1 MAEGRVAGWA
11 ARWRSWPVE
20 ARWLSAAAPWVL
32 LVFAVVGFVQRPQSA
47 PQEGGRLVFEDTFD
61 RAEVGEG
68 YLQGPPDLNWQ
79 KGTWRIN
86 GGRLV
91 GEKIHNA
98 ALWLQTPMPE
108 AVRVEVDVRAETP
121 EGDAKVEIF
130 GDGRTHQSGYIA
142 IAGGWKNTVSCLARR
157 DEHSEERKQ
166 DARCGRDRR
175 CVEPGTDYRWTFV
188 RTDGRVRWY
197 VDGALFLVYDDA
209 QPVDGRHFAF
219 NNWEAKTSFDNLRIY
234 DLSTP

>member
-1 MAEGRVAGWA
+1 MWARGKSGCTIGHIASDRGCGEGVGGETTALDDLCGSTSSHDDNA
-11 ARWRSWPVE
+11 IAY
-20 ARWLSAAAPWVL
+20 ANKF
-32 LVFAVVGFVQRPQSA
+32 LVIRGSDDDRRALRCSFVDH
-47 PQEGGRLVFEDTFD
+47 GVNVCLGTHIDTLGRLIKDENLGLL
-61 RAEVGEG
+61 AEPAGND
-68 YLQGPPDLNWQ
+68 DLLL
-79 KGTWRIN
+79 I
-86 GGRLV
+86 
-91 GEKIHNA
+91 A
-98 ALWLQTPMPE
+98 AGQLHHRE
-108 AVRVEVDVRAETP
+108 
-121 EGDAKVEIF
+121 F

-157 DEHSEERKQ
+157 DEHAEERKQ

-175 CVEPGTDYRWTFV
+175 CIEPGTDYRWTFI

-209 QPVDGRHFAF
+209 QPIDGRFFAF